1 MSPSLK
7 KYSWAI
13 IGVAILGFLDA
24 AWLTVAH
31 YFQVPIPCGLVQ
43 GCDIVTT
50 SAYSEILGVPVAL
63 LGALY
68 YLTTIVATIVAL
80 EKQGPSLLRLVG
92 QFTWTGFV
100 ASLYFVGL
108 QLFVLRAICLWCMAS
123 AITSTALLIL
133 GLFVIKLLN
142 VDRNPSAVHPPVASL

>member
-31 YFQVPIPCGLVQ
+31 YLQVPIPCGLVQ

-68 YLTTIVATIVAL
+68 YLAVIVLTIIAL
-80 EKQGPSLLRLVG
+80 EKQNAAILRHTSH
-92 QFTWTGFV
+92 FTWAGFI

-123 AITSTALLIL
+123 AITSTTLLIL

-142 VDRNPSAVHPPVASL
+142 ADSQPHSPNPPVASL